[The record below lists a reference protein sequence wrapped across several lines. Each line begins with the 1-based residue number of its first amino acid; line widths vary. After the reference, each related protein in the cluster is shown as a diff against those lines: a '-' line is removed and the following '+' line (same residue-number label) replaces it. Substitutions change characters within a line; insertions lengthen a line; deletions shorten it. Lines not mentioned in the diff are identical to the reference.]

1 MPNLQ
6 LTEMVL
12 AYAAVATWSKH
23 KCYTGNR
30 TVILFIV
37 GDTDNLIIAEW
48 FKFLR
53 FLSDTLPEFLD
64 EVPLDIMQ

>member
-12 AYAAVATWSKH
+12 AYAAVAP
-23 KCYTGNR
+23 CYTGNR